1 MFARVCVEIDL
12 DKLAIGKV
20 WLKDFWYKV
29 EYEGLHV
36 MGTFNKNEQIHR
48 RRKEEYRIA
57 NDQSTTYFIDE

>member
-29 EYEGLHV
+29 EYEGLHHICATC
-36 MGTFNKNEQIHR
+36 GC
-48 RRKEEYRIA
+48 YG
-57 NDQSTTYFIDE
+57 YL